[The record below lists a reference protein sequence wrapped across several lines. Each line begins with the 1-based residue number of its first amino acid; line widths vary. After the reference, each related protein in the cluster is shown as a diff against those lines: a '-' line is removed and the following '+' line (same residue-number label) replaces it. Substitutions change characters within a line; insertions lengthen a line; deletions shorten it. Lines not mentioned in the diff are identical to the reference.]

1 MSSILIKGMQMPK
14 EDELLCIRIY
24 PSGKVTVDM
33 DLQCKQIAEAVEL
46 PKHGALIDQDELY
59 NGTTRWEEEALK
71 TIKGLSLGESEY
83 SWEHM
88 EFIKWSAILT
98 ERSAFKR
105 DVIEAPVVIASERS
119 EE

>member
-1 MSSILIKGMQMPK
+1 MSILLKGMKMPK

-24 PSGKVTVDM
+24 PSGKVTLDM
-33 DLQCKQIAEAVEL
+33 DLQCKQVAEAVEL
-46 PKHGALIDQDELY
+46 QKHGALIDQDELY
-59 NGTTRWEEEALK
+59 GGTTKWEEEALK
-71 TIKGLSLGESEY
+71 ILKGLSLGDSEH

-98 ERSAFKR
+98 ERSVFKR